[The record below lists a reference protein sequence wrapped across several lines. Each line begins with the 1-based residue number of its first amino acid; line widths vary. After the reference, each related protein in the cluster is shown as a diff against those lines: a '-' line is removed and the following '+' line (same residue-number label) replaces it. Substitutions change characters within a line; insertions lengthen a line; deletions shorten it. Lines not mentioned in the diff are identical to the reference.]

1 MKYLLDTCTISE
13 TAKRIPSG
21 HVLKWLRSVP
31 PEELY
36 LSSVTIGEIAKGISK
51 LALNDPRRARLERWF
66 DEIRRQFAKQILPF
80 DDVVAVAW
88 GRMVGEGLRCG
99 RPMSLADSQIAATA
113 SVHGMK
119 LVTRNVEDMVG
130 MGVPILNP
138 FEQ

>member
-13 TAKRIPSG
+13 TAKRIPSE
-21 HVLKWLRSVP
+21 HVLQWLRSVS

-51 LALNDPRRARLERWF
+51 LALNDPRRSRLESWF
-66 DEIRRQFAKQILPF
+66 DEIRGQFEQRILPF
-80 DDVVAVAW
+80 DDVVAIAW

-119 LVTRNVEDMVG
+119 LVTRNVEDMAG